1 MELNSAETGL
11 KLQQFAQKMHQQ
23 HGYDTE
29 SDIEEGEKPVES
41 KREWRIQYDSERR
54 MQVRVNII
62 ETMKVS
68 IVPGNLMIQLQ
79 LLKAKKGN
87 KILTD

>member
-1 MELNSAETGL
+1 
-11 KLQQFAQKMHQQ
+11 
-23 HGYDTE
+23 
-29 SDIEEGEKPVES
+29 
-41 KREWRIQYDSERR
+41 